1 MLQKW
6 GKKSS
11 RLTGG
16 NIHTVQTIKT
26 KLDVNSRLRAV
37 FYYLLKVG
45 DFIVRTKF
53 VPKQKRLNHGYLFFD
68 NKKPSKEGVCLLID
82 SFINQ

>member
-1 MLQKW
+1 MRQSLTKQIS
-6 GKKSS
+6 KSKL
-11 RLTGG
+11 LTDGL
-16 NIHTVQTIKT
+16 IHTVHHIKV

-68 NKKPSKEGVCLLID
+68 NKKPSKEGGV
-82 SFINQ
+82 FAY

>member
-1 MLQKW
+1 VLVIKLFTA
-6 GKKSS
+6 KKPKH
-11 RLTGG
+11 RGVG
-16 NIHTVQTIKT
+16 NTHIVQTIKT
-26 KLDVNSRLRAV
+26 KLDVNSRLQAV

-68 NKKPSKEGVCLLID
+68 NKKPSKEGVFGLLILL
-82 SFINQ
+82 

>member
-1 MLQKW
+1 MAK
-6 GKKSS
+6 
-11 RLTGG
+11 RLKHRGAGLILTA
-16 NIHTVQTIKT
+16 QAIKT
-26 KLDVNSRLRAV
+26 KLDVNSRLLAV

-68 NKKPSKEGVCLLID
+68 NKKPSKEGVFGLLILL
-82 SFINQ
+82 

>member
-1 MLQKW
+1 MLIILARLPVVF
-6 GKKSS
+6 S
-11 RLTGG
+11 R
-16 NIHTVQTIKT
+16 NI
-26 KLDVNSRLRAV
+26 VNSRLRAV

-68 NKKPSKEGVCLLID
+68 NKKPSKEGVFGLLILL
-82 SFINQ
+82 

>member
-1 MLQKW
+1 MT
-6 GKKSS
+6 S
-11 RLTGG
+11 RNLESGSMRLGDGLILIAPITQLKR
-16 NIHTVQTIKT
+16 V
-26 KLDVNSRLRAV
+26 VNSRLRAV

-68 NKKPSKEGVCLLID
+68 NKKPSKDGVFGLLILL
-82 SFINQ
+82 